1 MNLTEEERDIL
12 DGKQGQVMAKV
23 MRTIVKY
30 GEVFGAKR
38 LLPLDGPIH
47 VVTSMGMAGLDAVF
61 DMMDELIAAGLKTN
75 LPFTADPKPYDFEA
89 CPITKTSGRACWSC
103 MPTRVGTRSS

>member
-1 MNLTEEERDIL
+1 M
-12 DGKQGQVMAKV
+12 VKV

-30 GEVFGAKR
+30 GEVFGATR

-61 DMMDELIAAGLKTN
+61 DVDNSALWAGYK
-75 LPFTADPKPYDFEA
+75 F
-89 CPITKTSGRACWSC
+89 
-103 MPTRVGTRSS
+103 